1 MSEEVIKIFDNISSR
16 FGVVI
21 DWTSENVIPYLHELF
36 NKYVLCESIT
46 TLIWLILGIGCLI
59 AGIIFIKKDNKYED
73 DGFFIVIGV
82 ISFIFG
88 IIITL
93 ISSMCLIQCLVFPES
108 LIMEMLK

>member
-21 DWTSENVIPYLHELF
+21 DWTSENVIPYLQELF
-36 NKYVLCESIT
+36 NKYVLCESII

-59 AGIIFIKKDNKYED
+59 AGIIFIKKVIQYED
-73 DGFFIVIGV
+73 IKFGI
-82 ISFIFG
+82 ISLIFG

-93 ISSMCLIQCLVFPES
+93 ISSMHLIQCLTFPES
-108 LIMEMLK
+108 LIIEMLK

>member
-1 MSEEVIKIFDNISSR
+1 MSEEVIKIFDNIASR
-16 FGVVI
+16 FGMTI
-21 DWTSENVIPYLHELF
+21 DWASENITPYLQELF

-82 ISFIFG
+82 ISFMFG
-88 IIITL
+88 VIITFINSL
-93 ISSMCLIQCLVFPES
+93 YLTQCLTFPES
-108 LIMEMLK
+108 LIIEMLK

>member
-21 DWTSENVIPYLHELF
+21 DWTSENVIPYLQELF
-36 NKYVLCESIT
+36 NKYVLCESII

-59 AGIIFIKKDNKYED
+59 AGIIFIKKGNQYED
-73 DGFFIVIGV
+73 SEFFIIFGI
-82 ISFIFG
+82 ISLIFG

-93 ISSMCLIQCLVFPES
+93 ISSIHLIQCLTFPES
-108 LIMEMLK
+108 LIIEMLK

>member
-21 DWTSENVIPYLHELF
+21 DWTSENVVPYLQELF
-36 NKYVLCESIT
+36 NKYVLCESII

-59 AGIIFIKKDNKYED
+59 TGIIFIKKGIQYED
-73 DGFFIVIGV
+73 DDFFIAFGI
-82 ISFIFG
+82 ISLIFG

-93 ISSMCLIQCLVFPES
+93 IGIIHLLQ
-108 LIMEMLK
+108 